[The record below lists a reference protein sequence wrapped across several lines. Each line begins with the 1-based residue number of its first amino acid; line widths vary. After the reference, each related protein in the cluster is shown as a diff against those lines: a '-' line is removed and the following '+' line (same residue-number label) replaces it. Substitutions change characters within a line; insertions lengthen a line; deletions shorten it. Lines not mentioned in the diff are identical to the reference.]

1 MNPFSYG
8 SVVSGDYFF
17 NRIGEIEQIKTDLKN
32 GNNLILYAPR
42 KYGKTSLVNKVL
54 NELEDENYNTIY
66 LDFFNVIDK
75 NKFVELYAKK
85 LLKKQ
90 KLSIEDLLKKFSRF
104 VKNLSPVVKVDSF
117 GNPSFELSVI
127 NKEIDSN
134 FEDVVNLPEKW
145 GSEKE
150 KWIIVFDEFQEINK
164 LNGDNFEKELRSIIQ
179 FHQNVTY
186 LFLGSKTHLLL
197 NMFRD
202 KNRAFY
208 NIGKFIK
215 LDKIS
220 EVDNIEFI
228 RSRFK
233 QFDIEIS
240 DDQIGS
246 ILEATERIPF
256 YVQFLA
262 SELWQN
268 VISQKNH
275 VDNQDIEL
283 AVEGIISSQSDFYL
297 ELYDKL
303 SKYQK
308 KVLLAIAE
316 SGKEIYSKKYADK
329 FDLSTASSTQR
340 AISKLQD
347 IGIIEKEEN
356 NVIFSDPFFKRYLL
370 LRFKA

>member
-54 NELEDENYNTIY
+54 GELESEDYNTVY

-90 KLSIEDLLKKFSRF
+90 KLSIEELLKKFSKF
-104 VKNLSPVVKVDSF
+104 VKNLSPAVKVDSF

-134 FEDVVNLPEKW
+134 FEDIVNLPEKW

-150 KWIIVFDEFQEINK
+150 KWIVVFDEFQEINK
-164 LNGDNFEKELRSIIQ
+164 LNGDNFEKQLRSLIQ

-202 KNRAFY
+202 KARAFY
-208 NIGKFIK
+208 NIGKFLK
-215 LDKIS
+215 LEKIS
-220 EVDNIEFI
+220 TEDNTQFL

-240 DDQIGS
+240 DEHINY
-246 ILEATERIPF
+246 ILKTTENIPF
-256 YVQFLA
+256 YIQFLS

-268 VISQKNH
+268 VISVKN
-275 VDNQDIEL
+275 NINIEDIDK
-283 AVEGIISSQSDFYL
+283 AIDGIIASQSDFYL

-329 FDLSTASSTQR
+329 FGLSTASSTQR
-340 AISKLQD
+340 AISKLQE
-347 IGIIEKEEN
+347 IGII
-356 NVIFSDPFFKRYLL
+356 
-370 LRFKA
+370 